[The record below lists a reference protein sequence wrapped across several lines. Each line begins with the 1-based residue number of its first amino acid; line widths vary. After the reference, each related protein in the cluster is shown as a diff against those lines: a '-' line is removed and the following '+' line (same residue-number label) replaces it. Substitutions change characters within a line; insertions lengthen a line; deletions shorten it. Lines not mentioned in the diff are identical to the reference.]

1 MAEQLA
7 IPDPEWFTTEEVG
20 RHFRVSARTVL
31 RWVDAGQF
39 EKVRRLGPS
48 GRTVRIHRS
57 ELDAPRRA
65 GGSAA

>member
-1 MAEQLA
+1 MDGQLA
-7 IPDPEWFTTEEVG
+7 IPDPEWLTCEEVG
-20 RHFRVSARTVL
+20 RHFRVTARTIL

-57 ELDAPRRA
+57 ELDRPA
-65 GGSAA
+65 GGAAA